1 MCQKSVNFKLCCI
14 KTYQGRS
21 RTKVPR
27 LDMYRSI
34 ISLSK
39 RTHKMWHHHP
49 FIQRSKTSKIA
60 VEVKVGGNGEERFD
74 KILKR
79 WGK

>member
-1 MCQKSVNFKLCCI
+1 
-14 KTYQGRS
+14 
-21 RTKVPR
+21 
-27 LDMYRSI
+27 
-34 ISLSK
+34 
-39 RTHKMWHHHP
+39 MWHHHP